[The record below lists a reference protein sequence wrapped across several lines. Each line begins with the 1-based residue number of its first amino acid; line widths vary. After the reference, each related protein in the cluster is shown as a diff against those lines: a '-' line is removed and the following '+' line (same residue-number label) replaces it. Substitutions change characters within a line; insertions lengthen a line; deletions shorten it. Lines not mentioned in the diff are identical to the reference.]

1 MPIKNLTKNKI
12 LPYKVML
19 AENLF
24 SRLIGLLGKSK
35 LSSKCAIHIVPCK
48 GIHTLGMKF
57 PIDVLFLDSQ
67 GMALKW
73 FSNLTPNK
81 ISQVIPSSHSVL
93 ELPANSISE
102 TDIQIGD
109 HIQVIHDEHLQV
121 DLEGLKKIFH
131 WPINIFI
138 ALLWSRFILASFLNW
153 KQNGEIFHLGLV
165 FVNTLLFFL
174 FLTRRESTETSTRI
188 LDWVIPILTMTSAMI
203 LKPLSNNIDSLN
215 GISMGIQVFGILSI
229 LSSLTSLG
237 RSFGVIPANRKI
249 KYSGLYKVVRHPLY
263 ASELI
268 FYFGF
273 LIGNFSIINLFGV
286 IIILTGQMYR
296 AISEEK
302 LLSKDL
308 NYIKYKKDVK
318 YRFLPGFY

>member
-12 LPYKVML
+12 LPYKVIL
-19 AENLF
+19 AKNLF

-35 LSSKCAIHIVPCK
+35 LNSQCAIHIVPCN

-57 PIDVLFLDSQ
+57 PIDVLFLNSK
-67 GMALKW
+67 GMAIKL
-73 FSNLTPNK
+73 FSNLSPNK
-81 ISQVIPSSHSVL
+81 ITNVIRSSHSVI
-93 ELPANSISE
+93 ELSANSLSE

-109 HIQVIHDEHLQV
+109 YIQVIHDEHLQV
-121 DLEGLKKIFH
+121 DLKGIKKIFH
-131 WPINIFI
+131 WPINISL

-153 KQNGEIFHLGLV
+153 KQNGEMFHLGLV

-174 FLTRRESTETSTRI
+174 FLTRRESTETSARI
-188 LDWVIPILTMTSAMI
+188 LDWIIPVLTVGSTMI
-203 LKPLSNNIDSLN
+203 LKSYPNNINFLN
-215 GISMGIQVFGILSI
+215 GISLGIQLFGILAI
-229 LSSLTSLG
+229 LCSLTCLG
-237 RSFGVIPANRKI
+237 RSFGIIAANRKI
-249 KYSGLYKVVRHPLY
+249 KYTGTYKIVRHPLY

-273 LIGNFSIINLFGV
+273 LLGNFSIINLFGV
-286 IIILTGQMYR
+286 IVILTGQIYR

-308 NYIKYKKDVK
+308 KYIKYIKNVK
-318 YRFLPGFY
+318 YRFIPGIY